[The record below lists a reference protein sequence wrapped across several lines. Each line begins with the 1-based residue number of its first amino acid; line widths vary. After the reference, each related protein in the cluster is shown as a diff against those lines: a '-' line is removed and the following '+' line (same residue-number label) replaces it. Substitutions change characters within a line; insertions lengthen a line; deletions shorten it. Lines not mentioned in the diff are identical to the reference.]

1 MEEELGYVETTDDG
15 HHDDFYITSL
25 MMLIDPTSVRYHQRV
40 AAGLATINGL
50 SIAPIN
56 QALEVGRRLL
66 EFRVDVTIKAIK
78 AAMSQSH

>member
-1 MEEELGYVETTDDG
+1 METTDDG

-25 MMLIDPTSVRYHQRV
+25 MMLADPTSVRYHQRV
-40 AAGLATINGL
+40 EAGLATINGL

-66 EFRVDVTIKAIK
+66 EFRVDATVKAIK
-78 AAMSQSH
+78 AAMYQSH